1 MALDSCAAC
10 ETPGDALVY
19 AQDQVG
25 AEAIVDSATLTGACM
40 VALGNGMAGLFSPSD
55 DMAAGLRE
63 AAVQAGEKLWRL
75 PLEDEYME
83 QLKSS
88 VADMKNTGTRYGGS
102 ITAALYL
109 KEFVDTKNVEWAH
122 IDMAGPVWDDK
133 QGGATG
139 FGAATLAQWVQQQGQ

>member
-1 MALDSCAAC
+1 MGLEKSPH
-10 ETPGDALVY
+10 ETPSSRVLQHAPH
-19 AQDQVG
+19 
-25 AEAIVDSATLTGACM
+25 TLQ
-40 VALGNGMAGLFSPSD
+40 PPE
-55 DMAAGLRE
+55 RE

-122 IDMAGPVWDDK
+122 IDMAGPVWDDREAVCK
-133 QGGATG
+133 WATS
-139 FGAATLAQWVQQQGQ
+139 FLMRLQDLDAVQARHVEEMW